1 MHVLVDLESSPPGQL
16 TKQWTSVAKVCFKK
30 CVYNP
35 TARSRLV
42 THQHAWYQPCLHAS
56 LVCLHNSH
64 KPPQLQLSKQRQR
77 RASLLTAI
85 SFLFLWKAWMDPII
99 LIHKYS
105 KPLTEKQNQR
115 MLTLG
120 LACPAQL
127 SKQRQKR
134 AFLTVA
140 TLNVE
145 PSTTFLFSQTALRK
159 SSLACVSWV

>member
-1 MHVLVDLESSPPGQL
+1 MHVLVDLASPPTQL
-16 TKQWTSVAKVCFKK
+16 TKQWTTVSKVCFKK

-35 TARSRLV
+35 TARSRSV

-56 LVCLHNSH
+56 LVSLHNSH

-85 SFLFLWKAWMDPII
+85 SFLFLWKAWIHVI

-159 SSLACVSWV
+159 SSLACL